1 MEHDDY
7 SNMTAEKED
16 GMINGDCQLVRPG
29 ERVKD
34 NSITSDKEQK
44 KKIGLEDERN
54 KIILSGTFR
63 ICNVSVSTREFI

>member
-7 SNMTAEKED
+7 SNMTAEEED
-16 GMINGDCQLVRPG
+16 RMINGDCQLLRLG

-44 KKIGLEDERN
+44 KVGLGDEGN
-54 KIILSGTFR
+54 KIILSGTF
-63 ICNVSVSTREFI
+63 

>member
-16 GMINGDCQLVRPG
+16 GMINGDCQLLRLG

-34 NSITSDKEQK
+34 NSITSDK
-44 KKIGLEDERN
+44 GN

-63 ICNVSVSTREFI
+63 ICNVSVSTR